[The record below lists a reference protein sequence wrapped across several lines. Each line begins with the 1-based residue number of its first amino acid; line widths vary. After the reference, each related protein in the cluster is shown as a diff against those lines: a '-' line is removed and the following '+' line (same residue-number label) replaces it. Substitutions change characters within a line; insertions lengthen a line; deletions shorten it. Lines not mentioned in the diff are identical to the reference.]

1 MKFTGILDI
10 SWKKIMKSSESDSQ
24 IMMSDSL
31 VGEVDMSQFYKDS
44 DFKSD
49 LLITLWVGGIIV
61 TQPVTS
67 VRITKKRINARFYCE
82 PSQAF
87 QIILNEEID
96 SLQVCQSSGDMSL
109 DLSSCEVLSKSI
121 SISSSEFYECRLVV
135 KLES

>member
-1 MKFTGILDI
+1 
-10 SWKKIMKSSESDSQ
+10 MKSSESDSQ

>member
-1 MKFTGILDI
+1 MAIRDI
-10 SWKKIMKSSESDSQ
+10 SWKKIMKNSDSDSQ

-31 VGEVDMSQFYKDS
+31 IGEVDMSQFYKDS

-49 LLITLWVGGIIV
+49 LLITLWVGGSIV
-61 TQPVTS
+61 TQPITA
-67 VRITKKRINARFYCE
+67 VRITKKRITARFYCE

-87 QIILNEEID
+87 QIILNEEMD
-96 SLQVCQSSGDMSL
+96 SIQVCQSSGDMSL